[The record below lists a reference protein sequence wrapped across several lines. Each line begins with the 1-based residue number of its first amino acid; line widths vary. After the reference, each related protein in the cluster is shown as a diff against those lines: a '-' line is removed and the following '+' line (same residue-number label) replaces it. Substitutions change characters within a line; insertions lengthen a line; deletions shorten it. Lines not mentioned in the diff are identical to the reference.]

1 MTAEQLDQF
10 QKNGCILRA
19 IIILAELK
27 GLQPKSTDEWCADFG
42 PLFKNPSHQFGA
54 IFLSQITEITSAVG
68 LGNVFEVYR
77 SYSELVDWHDRSANI
92 LVMSEV
98 DLNLGSNG
106 VCRHMSAL
114 VKADMNSFTLKTPCV
129 SGNSPELGPL
139 PASFWDEK
147 LCQAVILRNV

>member
-10 QKNGCILRA
+10 KKNGCILRA
-19 IIILAELK
+19 IIILAEIK
-27 GLQPKSTDEWCADFG
+27 GFKQKSIDEWCVDFG
-42 PLFKNPSHQFGA
+42 YLFKNPSHQFGA
-54 IFLSQITEITSAVG
+54 IFQSQIAEITSAIG

-77 SYSELVDWHDRSANI
+77 SYSELVDWHNRSANI

-98 DLNLGSNG
+98 DLNFGSNG

-114 VKADMNSFTLKTPCV
+114 VTADVNNFTIRTPCV

-139 PASFWDEK
+139 PASFWEEK
-147 LCQAVILRNV
+147 LCQAVILRNA